1 MEADTFALYEPI
13 IGEIFLESICFLL
26 VDIRWYL
33 DIREIMKNIF
43 FSVWEI
49 RSGFITSR
57 NNNINRLI
65 DFFLIG
71 MKIDRSEVSQEF
83 ERKKF
88 EEGKESTF

>member
-1 MEADTFALYEPI
+1 M
-13 IGEIFLESICFLL
+13 
-26 VDIRWYL
+26 
-33 DIREIMKNIF
+33 
-43 FSVWEI
+43 WEI
-49 RSGFITSR
+49 RSGFIISR

-88 EEGKESTF
+88 EEGKESTL

>member
-1 MEADTFALYEPI
+1 M
-13 IGEIFLESICFLL
+13 
-26 VDIRWYL
+26 DIRG
-33 DIREIMKNIF
+33 IMKNIF

-49 RSGFITSR
+49 RSGFIISR

-88 EEGKESTF
+88 EEGKEFTL